1 VSGRPRVGVTR
12 RLPQAIEEALCAQ
25 YDCVLNPTDAT
36 WSADAFRAAFHEFDA
51 IVCSVADR
59 VGSDVFPTMPTR
71 TRLLAN
77 FGVGTDHIA
86 VAHAQAAGIAVT
98 NTPGVLTTD
107 TADLTIALMLATVR
121 RLGEGERE
129 LRAGA
134 WAGWRPTHLLGRR
147 LSGMTLGI
155 VGYGRIGEAV
165 AHRAHA
171 GFGMPIRYFSARPPA
186 AERTP
191 IGTPSPSLAALFAES
206 DIVSIHCP
214 STPETRGSIN
224 AELLAGAR
232 PGLFLI
238 NTARGDII
246 DDDAL
251 VAAINAGVIAG
262 AGLDVHT
269 REPEVA
275 SALLA
280 LPQVVLLP
288 HLGSATTES
297 RVAMGQRVLAN
308 LGAHFAGAPL
318 PDRVA

>member
-1 VSGRPRVGVTR
+1 VIGRPRIGVTR
-12 RLPQAIEEALCAQ
+12 RLPAVIEEALSAR

-36 WSADAFRAAFHEFDA
+36 WSAETFRAAFQEFDA

-59 VGSDVFPTMPTR
+59 IGAEAFPDAPAR

-86 VAHAQAAGIAVT
+86 LAGARAAGIVVT
-98 NTPGVLTTD
+98 NTPGVLTVD

-155 VGYGRIGEAV
+155 MGYGRIGEAV
-165 AHRAHA
+165 AQRAHF
-171 GFGMPIRYFSARPPA
+171 GFGMPIRYYTARPLT

-191 IGTPSPSLAALFAES
+191 LGTPAPSLQALFAES

-214 STPETRGSIN
+214 STPETRGVIN
-224 AELLAGAR
+224 ADLLAGAR
-232 PGLFLI
+232 PGLFI
-238 NTARGDII
+238 VNTARGDII

-251 VAAINAGVIAG
+251 VAAIDAGVIAG

-288 HLGSATTES
+288 HLGSATLES
-297 RVAMGQRVLAN
+297 RVAMGTRVLAN
-308 LGAHFAGAPL
+308 LEAHVAGSPL